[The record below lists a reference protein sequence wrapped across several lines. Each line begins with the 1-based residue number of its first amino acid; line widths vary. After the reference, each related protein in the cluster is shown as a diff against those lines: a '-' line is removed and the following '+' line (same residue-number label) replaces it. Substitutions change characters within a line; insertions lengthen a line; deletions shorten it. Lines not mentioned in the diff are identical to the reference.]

1 MDKVLVVRTAF
12 FFALFFA
19 SIHVVEE
26 FFLLI
31 FLLCKKSEADRS
43 FFCRAKKKG
52 CKKKGCKKKGC
63 KKKGCKKKG
72 CKKKGCKKK
81 GEVESLKGLENA
93 EERWLSGRKRLIANP
108 LYELYSY
115 RGFESLSLRNDL
127 L

>member
-1 MDKVLVVRTAF
+1 MSKKNGQSPGGADCF
-12 FFALFFA
+12 FFCSFFCIHPRCGGVFFA
-19 SIHVVEE
+19 S
-26 FFLLI
+26 F
-31 FLLCKKSEADRS
+31 
-43 FFCRAKKKG
+43 FFCYAKKRSGAKKKG
-52 CKKKGCKKKGC
+52 AKKKGA
-63 KKKGCKKKG
+63 
-72 CKKKGCKKK
+72 KKK